1 MMKGNA
7 TMGDK
12 EEGLSS
18 RESFQFERKRER
30 LSILEHLFTTYNT
43 PLFGTKTLDPN
54 ARTSPNGMAGLH
66 YVARAARSGGEGAM
80 HDAHLDEKTVDLL
93 VAAGADVNAVDSQTR
108 AGGGGPRYAPL
119 HWALRN
125 SHELAWHLLRV
136 DGAAAHPT
144 TANPPALLLACEEG
158 VEAEMIG
165 YL

>member
-1 MMKGNA
+1 M
-7 TMGDK
+7 
-12 EEGLSS
+12 
-18 RESFQFERKRER
+18 
-30 LSILEHLFTTYNT
+30 
-43 PLFGTKTLDPN
+43 
-54 ARTSPNGMAGLH
+54 
-66 YVARAARSGGEGAM
+66 
-80 HDAHLDEKTVDLL
+80 
-93 VAAGADVNAVDSQTR
+93 AAGADVNAVDSQTR

-165 YL
+165 YLVTHGETANVTGSGVYQGHRKYCGTGLMLASERGHDHIVAGALFLEIICF